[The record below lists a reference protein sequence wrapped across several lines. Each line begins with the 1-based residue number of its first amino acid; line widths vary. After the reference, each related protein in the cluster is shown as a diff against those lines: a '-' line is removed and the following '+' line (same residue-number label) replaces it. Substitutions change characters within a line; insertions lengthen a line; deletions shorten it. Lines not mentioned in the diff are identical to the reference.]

1 MNRVYLRYFA
11 HWKAKRAALNIRV
24 LSAKA
29 NGAESRGWVRRQPT
43 PTKNW
48 HTVKTRESRLRVS
61 RCRR

>member
-1 MNRVYLRYFA
+1 MNRVYLRFFA

-29 NGAESRGWVRRQPT
+29 NGVESRGWVSRQPT

-48 HTVKTRESRLRVS
+48 HTVRARESRLRVS
-61 RCRR
+61 RCLR